1 MKILYPQLVCFG
13 YHFLENLPYLD
24 RGGGV
29 LARQK
34 DFLNISENVGWY
46 GFGPRKKTTLL
57 NSGSTEMKE

>member
-1 MKILYPQLVCFG
+1 MERITLITYSRR
-13 YHFLENLPYLD
+13 YLD